1 MIFGSSLSCALFL
14 MIEPLAVQLL
24 FGVSFPRSR
33 SLSFILAMLTGAV
46 VMLAAVAFGIR
57 SIPLN
62 WLMSTGFKDFPFAA
76 FVDFVDLSFNFV

>member
-1 MIFGSSLSCALFL
+1 

-24 FGVSFPRSR
+24 FGVSFSFSRSR
-33 SLSFILAMLTGAV
+33 SLSFILGMLTGAA
-46 VMLAAVAFGIR
+46 VMAVVAFGIR

-62 WLMSTGFKDFPFAA
+62 WLMSTGFTDFPFAA